1 MELNQPYYLNVVFL
15 EIFLKEL
22 GSLGKHLFFL
32 LSVQNALFQDQSSFR
47 LDRSRLHFLD
57 EISSVGSRVSF
68 I

>member
-15 EIFLKEL
+15 EIFLKAL
-22 GSLGKHLFFL
+22 RTLGKHFFL

-47 LDRSRLHFLD
+47 SDRYRLDFLD

>member
-32 LSVQNALFQDQSSFR
+32 LSVQNALF
-47 LDRSRLHFLD
+47 
-57 EISSVGSRVSF
+57 
-68 I
+68 